1 MFRPNILANRHADF
15 FAVEIERLDAGGRLK
30 ITVFVEDVVGR
41 QKRFVRFANRLAA
54 DQQSSRVMK
63 RSAASFVSIDESN
76 EQRRFADTAMKL
88 IQDLERFRNK
98 ARFEDQVLR
107 WITGDREFGRDNELG
122 SIGSQA
128 FVKLED
134 LLEITPQIPHGG
146 IELGEADFHP
156 AN

>member
-1 MFRPNILANRHADF
+1 
-15 FAVEIERLDAGGRLK
+15 
-30 ITVFVEDVVGR
+30 
-41 QKRFVRFANRLAA
+41 
-54 DQQSSRVMK
+54 
-63 RSAASFVSIDESN
+63 
-76 EQRRFADTAMKL
+76 MKL

-107 WITGDREFGRDNELG
+107 WITGDREFGRDNEFG
-122 SIGSQA
+122 TVGGQS

-134 LLEITPQIPHGG
+134 LFEIAPQIAHGG